1 MKNIIKS
8 CSVFL
13 LPLFFSC
20 QQEDFKLENGGTID
34 IVIQDGVSGKTRS
47 LPEPVSD
54 EMAQQFSLR
63 IRNEEKNWY
72 KGTIQDYAASNT
84 LFAPG
89 SYEVSA
95 WYGENDELA
104 LDNPYYASEPLT
116 VQVEADKE
124 TQATVQCYVANAMA
138 SFVFAKPES
147 ATTLLKNYEIVT
159 EVGSKTVSCTVDDGQ
174 NPYFKAGAAVTFYL
188 RGESVSGK
196 NVDYKFAVIDKVEA
210 RKNYKFTLTLDPV
223 DMGNG
228 LLHID
233 VQKDVEE
240 ISINET
246 LPEEFLPKPKVAIE
260 GMESGNVLNHYETE
274 PKPTLRCNLSAYR
287 PLEDFELTLNFADE
301 NLQKLNKTY
310 LFSEMTAEDKK
321 ELQDNGIALP
331 ELDGVQTSGSLD
343 LSSLVANLHS
353 QDNATPVQNQ
363 FAVRVKANGRWSALT
378 EGNINILKP
387 DFAVK
392 VFPGDI
398 WTKELTVT
406 ALRAEDVSH
415 GDFNNL
421 NSDLQYQFS
430 ADGTQWETL
439 GSDLRKASLTA
450 GTEYYVRAL
459 YRNAISS
466 QVQKVKTY
474 EAKQIPNQTFDDG
487 YDVTYPMSEN
497 PLYTFKGGWIE
508 TRNSMTC
515 FDNGLSNYFY
525 CSKSG
530 TLPIVDDGR
539 NVAHMMTLGWG
550 TGNSCN
556 FGNKSGSFINNIS
569 AGLVCVGSFDAS
581 QNAVSALPA
590 YVRPTA
596 LKFTYRAEPYSD
608 DEYLVRILLEHHE
621 GSAVTVIGSGKLQT
635 SEKITSYRDYTL
647 PISYDAQYKDL
658 EITHV
663 KVEFYSGTKEDK
675 DHLEDTFR
683 DYKFSDIV
691 TAFSYAYIIG
701 SQFWLDGFSLVY
713 DK

>member
-13 LPLFFSC
+13 LPLFVSC
-20 QQEDFKLENGGTID
+20 QQEDFKQENGGTID
-34 IVIQDGVSGKTRS
+34 IVIQDGVSGNTRS
-47 LPEPVSD
+47 LPESVSD

-95 WYGENDELA
+95 WYGEDNELA

-116 VQVEADKE
+116 VEVEANKE
-124 TQATVQCYVANAMA
+124 AQATVQCYVANAMA
-138 SFVFAKPES
+138 SFAFANPES
-147 ATTLLKNYEIVT
+147 ATALLKKYEIVT
-159 EVGSKTVSCTVDDGQ
+159 EVGSQTVSCTVDDGQ
-174 NPYFKAGAAVTFYL
+174 NPYFKAGTSVTFYL
-188 RGESVSGK
+188 RGESASGK

-210 RKNYKFTLTLDPV
+210 RMNYKFTLTLDPV

-228 LLHID
+228 LFNID
-233 VQKDVEE
+233 VQEDVEE

-246 LPEEFLPKPKVAIE
+246 LPEEFLPKPKVAVE

-287 PLEDFELTLNFADE
+287 PLEDVELTLNFADE

-321 ELQDNGIALP
+321 ELQDNGITLP

-343 LSSLVANLHS
+343 LSSLVANMHS
-353 QDNATPVQNQ
+353 QDNATPVQNR
-363 FAVRVKANGRWSALT
+363 FTVRVKANRRWSALT

-415 GDFNNL
+415 GDFNSL

-430 ADGTQWETL
+430 TDGTQWENL

-466 QVQKVKTY
+466 QIQKVRTY

-487 YDVTYPMSEN
+487 YDVTYPKSNN

-515 FDNGLSNYFY
+515 HTSGVNAFY
-525 CSKSG
+525 VSKSG
-530 TLPIVDDGR
+530 TLPVVDGGR
-539 NVAHMMTLGWG
+539 NVAHLMTIGWG
-550 TGNSCN
+550 EGNTCA
-556 FGNKSGSFINNIS
+556 FGNKSGSVINHIS

-581 QNAVSALPA
+581 QDKVSALSA

-596 LKFTYRAEPYSD
+596 LKFTYRAEPYNN
-608 DEYLVRILLEHHE
+608 DEYLIQISLENHDGAE
-621 GSAVTVIGSGKLQT
+621 PVVLGSGMLQ
-635 SEKITSYRDYTL
+635 SGEKVTSYKEQVLSVTYDNQYRDF
-647 PISYDAQYKDL
+647 P
-658 EITHV
+658 ITHI
-663 KVEFYSGTKEDK
+663 KVEFYSGTKSDR
-675 DHLEDTFR
+675 DHLEDKFR
-683 DYKFSDIV
+683 DASLWDGY
-691 TAFSYAYIIG
+691 TNAYLVG

>member
-47 LPEPVSD
+47 LPEPVSE

-95 WYGENDELA
+95 WYGEDDELA

-116 VQVEADKE
+116 VQVEANKE

-159 EVGSKTVSCTVDDGQ
+159 EVGSQTVSCTVDDGQ
-174 NPYFKAGAAVTFYL
+174 NPYFKAGTAVTFYL
-188 RGESVSGK
+188 RGESASGK

-210 RKNYKFTLTLDPV
+210 RKNYRFTLTLDPV

-228 LLHID
+228 LFHID

-274 PKPTLRCNLSAYR
+274 PQPTLRCNLSAYR
-287 PLEDFELTLNFADE
+287 PLEDVELTLNFADE

-343 LSSLVANLHS
+343 LSSLVANMHS

-363 FAVRVKANGRWSALT
+363 FTVRVKANGRWSALT

-406 ALRAEDVSH
+406 ALRAEDVTH
-415 GDFNNL
+415 GDFNGL

-430 ADGTQWETL
+430 TDGTQWETL

-487 YDVTYPMSEN
+487 YDVTYPKSEN

-515 FDNGLSNYFY
+515 HTSGINAFY
-525 CSKSG
+525 VSKSG
-530 TLPIVDDGR
+530 TLPVVDDGR

-550 TGNSCN
+550 AGNSCV
-556 FGNKSGSFINNIS
+556 GNKSGSVIYNIS
-569 AGLVCVGSFDAS
+569 AGLVCVGGFDAS

-596 LKFTYRAEPYSD
+596 LKFTYRAEPFKD
-608 DEYLVRILLEHHE
+608 DEYLIQIFLENHDGAE
-621 GSAVTVIGSGKLQT
+621 PVVLGSGKLQ
-635 SEKITSYRDYTL
+635 SGEKVTSYKEQVLSVT
-647 PISYDAQYKDL
+647 YDNQYKDL
-658 EITHV
+658 PITHI
-663 KVEFYSGTKEDK
+663 KVEFYSGTKSDR
-675 DHLEDTFR
+675 DHLEDKFR
-683 DYKFSDIV
+683 DASLWEGF
-691 TAFSYAYIIG
+691 ANAYIIG

>member
-1 MKNIIKS
+1 MKNIIKT
-8 CSVFL
+8 CFVFL

-47 LPEPVSD
+47 LPEPVSE

-274 PKPTLRCNLSAYR
+274 SKPTLRCNLSAYR

-343 LSSLVANLHS
+343 LSSLVANMHS

-363 FAVRVKANGRWSALT
+363 FTVRVKANGRWSALT

-415 GDFNNL
+415 GDFNSL

-430 ADGTQWETL
+430 TDGTQWETL

-487 YDVTYPMSEN
+487 YDVTYPKSEN

-515 FDNGLSNYFY
+515 HTSGINAFY
-525 CSKSG
+525 VSKSG
-530 TLPIVDDGR
+530 TLPVVDDGR

-550 TGNSCN
+550 AGNTCAFGSKDHWLGNSVI
-556 FGNKSGSFINNIS
+556 KNIS

-581 QNAVSALPA
+581 QDKVSALPA

-596 LKFTYRAEPYSD
+596 LKFTYRAEPFKD
-608 DEYLVRILLEHHE
+608 DEYLIQIFLENHDGAE
-621 GSAVTVIGSGKLQT
+621 PVVLGSGKLQ
-635 SEKITSYRDYTL
+635 SGEKVTSYKEQVLSVT
-647 PISYDAQYKDL
+647 YDNQYKDL
-658 EITHV
+658 PITHI
-663 KVEFYSGTKEDK
+663 KVEFYSGTKSDR
-675 DHLEDTFR
+675 DHLEDKFR
-683 DYKFSDIV
+683 DASLPYED
-691 TAFSYAYIIG
+691 AYIIG

>member
-20 QQEDFKLENGGTID
+20 QQEDFRLENGGTID

-47 LPEPVSD
+47 LPEPVSE

-95 WYGENDELA
+95 WYGEDDELA

-116 VQVEADKE
+116 VEVEANKE
-124 TQATVQCYVANAMA
+124 TQATVKCYVANAMA
-138 SFVFAKPES
+138 SFAFANSES

-174 NPYFKAGAAVTFYL
+174 NPYFKAGTAVTFYL
-188 RGESVSGK
+188 RGESASGK

-210 RKNYKFTLTLDPV
+210 RMNYKFTLTLDPV

-228 LLHID
+228 QFNID
-233 VQKDVEE
+233 VQKDIEE

-274 PKPTLRCNLSAYR
+274 PQPTLRCNLSAYR
-287 PLEDFELTLNFADE
+287 PFEDVELTLNFADE

-343 LSSLVANLHS
+343 FSSLVANMHS

-363 FAVRVKANGRWSALT
+363 FTVRVKANGRWSALT

-406 ALRAEDVSH
+406 ALRAEDVTH
-415 GDFNNL
+415 GDFNSL

-430 ADGTQWETL
+430 TDGTQWENL

-474 EAKQIPNQTFDDG
+474 ESKQIPNQTFDDG
-487 YDVTYPMSEN
+487 YDVTYPKNEN

-515 FDNGLSNYFY
+515 HTSGVNAFY
-525 CSKSG
+525 VSKSG
-530 TLPIVDDGR
+530 TLPVVDDGR
-539 NVAHMMTLGWG
+539 NVAHMMTMGWG
-550 TGNSCN
+550 AGNTCD
-556 FGNKSGSFINNIS
+556 FGNKSGSVINNIS

-581 QNAVSALPA
+581 QDKITGLSA

-596 LKFTYRAEPYSD
+596 LKFTYRAEPYNG
-608 DEYLVRILLEHHE
+608 DEYLAQISLENHDGAE
-621 GSAVTVIGSGKLQT
+621 PVVLGSGKLQ
-635 SEKITSYRDYTL
+635 SGEKVTSYKELVL
-647 PISYDAQYKDL
+647 PVTYDNQYKDL
-658 EITHV
+658 PITHI
-663 KVEFYSGTKEDK
+663 KVEFYSGTKSDR
-675 DHLEDTFR
+675 DHLENKFR
-683 DYKFSDIV
+683 DASLWDGY
-691 TAFSYAYIIG
+691 TNAYIIG

>member
-1 MKNIIKS
+1 MKNIIKT

-34 IVIQDGVSGKTRS
+34 IVIQDGVSGNTRS
-47 LPEPVSD
+47 LPEPVSE

-72 KGTIQDYAASNT
+72 KGTIQDYAANNT

-95 WYGENDELA
+95 WYGEDDELA

-174 NPYFKAGAAVTFYL
+174 NPYFKAGTAVTFYL
-188 RGESVSGK
+188 RGESASGK

-210 RKNYKFTLTLDPV
+210 RKNYRFTLTLDPV

-228 LLHID
+228 LFHID

-274 PKPTLRCNLSAYR
+274 SKPTLRCNLSAYR

-343 LSSLVANLHS
+343 LSSLVANMHS

-363 FAVRVKANGRWSALT
+363 FTVRVKANGRWSALT

-487 YDVTYPMSEN
+487 HDVTYPKSEN

-515 FDNGLSNYFY
+515 HTSGFNAFY
-525 CSKSG
+525 VSKSG
-530 TLPIVDDGR
+530 TLPVVDDGR
-539 NVAHMMTLGWG
+539 NVAHMMTMGWG
-550 TGNSCN
+550 ASNTCN
-556 FGNKSGSFINNIS
+556 FGNKSGSVINNIS

-581 QNAVSALPA
+581 QDKITGLSA

-596 LKFTYRAEPYSD
+596 LKFTYRAEPYNG
-608 DEYLVRILLEHHE
+608 DEYLAQIFLENHDGAEPVIL
-621 GSAVTVIGSGKLQT
+621 GSGKLQ
-635 SEKITSYRDYTL
+635 SGEKVTSYKEQVL
-647 PISYDAQYKDL
+647 PVTYDNQYKDL
-658 EITHV
+658 PITHI
-663 KVEFYSGTKEDK
+663 KVEFYSGTKSDR
-675 DHLEDTFR
+675 DHLENKFR
-683 DYKFSDIV
+683 DASVWDGY
-691 TAFSYAYIIG
+691 TNAYIIG

>member
-34 IVIQDGVSGKTRS
+34 IVIQDGVSEKTRS
-47 LPEPVSD
+47 LPEPVSE

-95 WYGENDELA
+95 WYGEDDELA

-116 VQVEADKE
+116 VEVEANKE
-124 TQATVQCYVANAMA
+124 TQATVKCYVANAMA
-138 SFVFAKPES
+138 SFAFANSES

-174 NPYFKAGAAVTFYL
+174 NPYFKAGTAVTFYL
-188 RGESVSGK
+188 RGESASGK
-196 NVDYKFAVIDKVEA
+196 NVDYKFAMIDKVEA
-210 RKNYKFTLTLDPV
+210 RMNYKFTLTLDPV

-228 LLHID
+228 QFHID

-274 PKPTLRCNLSAYR
+274 PQPTLRCNLSAYR
-287 PLEDFELTLNFADE
+287 PLEDVELTLNFADE

-331 ELDGVQTSGSLD
+331 KLDGVQTSGSLD
-343 LSSLVANLHS
+343 MSSIVANMQS
-353 QDNATPVQNQ
+353 QDRETPVQNR
-363 FAVRVKANGRWSALT
+363 FTVRVKANGRWSALT

-415 GDFNNL
+415 GDFNSL

-466 QVQKVKTY
+466 QIQKVKTY

-487 YDVTYPMSEN
+487 YDVTYPKSEN

-515 FDNGLSNYFY
+515 HTSGINAFY
-525 CSKSG
+525 VSKSG
-530 TLPIVDDGR
+530 TLPVVDDGR
-539 NVAHMMTLGWG
+539 NVAHMMTMGWG
-550 TGNSCN
+550 EGNTCAFGSKDHWLGNSVI
-556 FGNKSGSFINNIS
+556 KNIS

-581 QNAVSALPA
+581 QDKVSALPA

-596 LKFTYRAEPYSD
+596 LKFAYRAEPFKD
-608 DEYLVRILLEHHE
+608 DEYLIQIFLENHDGAE
-621 GSAVTVIGSGKLQT
+621 PVVLGSGKLQ
-635 SEKITSYRDYTL
+635 SGEKVTSYKEQVLSVT
-647 PISYDAQYKDL
+647 YDNQYKDL
-658 EITHV
+658 PITHI
-663 KVEFYSGTKEDK
+663 KVEFYSGTKSDR
-675 DHLEDTFR
+675 DHLEDKFR
-683 DYKFSDIV
+683 DASLPYED
-691 TAFSYAYIIG
+691 AYIIG

>member
-1 MKNIIKS
+1 MKNIIKT

-34 IVIQDGVSGKTRS
+34 IVIQDGVSGNTRS
-47 LPEPVSD
+47 LPEPVSE

-72 KGTIQDYAASNT
+72 KGTIQDYAANNT

-95 WYGENDELA
+95 WYGEDDELA

-174 NPYFKAGAAVTFYL
+174 NPYFKAGTAVTFYL
-188 RGESVSGK
+188 RGESASGK

-210 RKNYKFTLTLDPV
+210 RKNYRFTLTLDPV

-228 LLHID
+228 LFHID

-274 PKPTLRCNLSAYR
+274 SKPTLRCNLSAYR

-343 LSSLVANLHS
+343 LSSLVANMHS

-363 FAVRVKANGRWSALT
+363 FTVRVKANGRWSALT

-487 YDVTYPMSEN
+487 HDVTYPKSEN

-515 FDNGLSNYFY
+515 HTSGVNAFY
-525 CSKSG
+525 VSKSG
-530 TLPIVDDGR
+530 TLPVVDDGR
-539 NVAHMMTLGWG
+539 NVAHMMTMGWG
-550 TGNSCN
+550 ASNTCN
-556 FGNKSGSFINNIS
+556 FGNKSGSVINNIS

-581 QNAVSALPA
+581 QDKITGLSA

-596 LKFTYRAEPYSD
+596 LKFTYRAEPYNG
-608 DEYLVRILLEHHE
+608 DEYLAQIFLENHDGAEPVIL
-621 GSAVTVIGSGKLQT
+621 GSGKLQ
-635 SEKITSYRDYTL
+635 SGEKVTSYKEQVL
-647 PISYDAQYKDL
+647 PVTYDNQYKDL
-658 EITHV
+658 PITHI
-663 KVEFYSGTKEDK
+663 KVEFYSGTKSDR
-675 DHLEDTFR
+675 DHLENKFR
-683 DYKFSDIV
+683 DASVWDGY
-691 TAFSYAYIIG
+691 TNAYIIG

>member
-47 LPEPVSD
+47 LPEPVSE

-72 KGTIQDYAASNT
+72 KGTIQDYATSNT

-95 WYGENDELA
+95 WYGEDDELA

-116 VQVEADKE
+116 VQVEANKE

-159 EVGSKTVSCTVDDGQ
+159 EVGSQTVSCTVDDGQ
-174 NPYFKAGAAVTFYL
+174 NPYFKAGTAVTFYL
-188 RGESVSGK
+188 RGESASGK

-228 LLHID
+228 LFHID

-274 PKPTLRCNLSAYR
+274 PQPTLRCNLSAYR
-287 PLEDFELTLNFADE
+287 PLEDVELTLNFADE

-343 LSSLVANLHS
+343 LSSLVANMHS

-406 ALRAEDVSH
+406 ALRAEDVTH
-415 GDFNNL
+415 GDFNSL

-430 ADGTQWETL
+430 TDGTQWENL

-487 YDVTYPMSEN
+487 YDVTYPKNEN

-515 FDNGLSNYFY
+515 HTSGVNSFY
-525 CSKSG
+525 VSKSG
-530 TLPIVDDGR
+530 TLPVVDDGR
-539 NVAHMMTLGWG
+539 NVAHMMTMGWG
-550 TGNSCN
+550 AGNTCS
-556 FGNKSGSFINNIS
+556 FGNKSGSVINNIS

-581 QNAVSALPA
+581 QDKVSALPA

-596 LKFTYRAEPYSD
+596 LKFAYRAEPFKD
-608 DEYLVRILLEHHE
+608 DEYLIQIFLENHDGAE
-621 GSAVTVIGSGKLQT
+621 PVVLGSGKLQ
-635 SEKITSYRDYTL
+635 SGEKVTSYKEQVL
-647 PISYDAQYKDL
+647 PVTYDNQYKDL
-658 EITHV
+658 PITHI
-663 KVEFYSGTKEDK
+663 KVEFYSGTKSDR
-675 DHLEDTFR
+675 DHLEDKFR
-683 DYKFSDIV
+683 DASVWDGY
-691 TAFSYAYIIG
+691 TNAYIIG

>member
-47 LPEPVSD
+47 LPEPVSE

-95 WYGENDELA
+95 WYGEDDELA

-116 VQVEADKE
+116 VQVEANKE

-159 EVGSKTVSCTVDDGQ
+159 EVGSQTVSCTVDDGQ
-174 NPYFKAGAAVTFYL
+174 NPYFKAGTAVTFYL
-188 RGESVSGK
+188 RGESASGK

-210 RKNYKFTLTLDPV
+210 RMNYKFTLTLDPV

-228 LLHID
+228 QFNID

-274 PKPTLRCNLSAYR
+274 PQPTLRCNLSAYR
-287 PLEDFELTLNFADE
+287 PLEDVELTLNFADE

-343 LSSLVANLHS
+343 LSSLVANMHS

-363 FAVRVKANGRWSALT
+363 FTVRVKANGRWSALT

-387 DFAVK
+387 DFVVK

-406 ALRAEDVSH
+406 ALRAEDVTH
-415 GDFNNL
+415 GDFNSL

-430 ADGTQWETL
+430 TDGTQWENL

-487 YDVTYPMSEN
+487 YDVTYPKNEN

-515 FDNGLSNYFY
+515 HTSGVNSFY
-525 CSKSG
+525 VSKSG
-530 TLPIVDDGR
+530 TLPVVDDGR
-539 NVAHMMTLGWG
+539 NVAHMMTMGWG
-550 TGNSCN
+550 AGNTCS
-556 FGNKSGSFINNIS
+556 FGNKSGSVINNIS

-581 QNAVSALPA
+581 QDKITGLSA

-596 LKFTYRAEPYSD
+596 LKFTYRAEPYNN
-608 DEYLVRILLEHHE
+608 DEYLIQISLENHDGAE
-621 GSAVTVIGSGKLQT
+621 PVVLGSGKLQ
-635 SEKITSYRDYTL
+635 SGEKVTSYKEQVL
-647 PISYDAQYKDL
+647 PVTYDNQYKDL
-658 EITHV
+658 PITHI
-663 KVEFYSGTKEDK
+663 KVEFYSGTKSDR
-675 DHLEDTFR
+675 DHLEDKFR
-683 DYKFSDIV
+683 DASVWDGY
-691 TAFSYAYIIG
+691 TNAYIIG

>member
-20 QQEDFKLENGGTID
+20 QQEDFRLENGGTID

-47 LPEPVSD
+47 LPEPVSE

-63 IRNEEKNWY
+63 LRNEEKNWY

-95 WYGENDELA
+95 WYGEDDELA

-116 VQVEADKE
+116 VEVEANKE
-124 TQATVQCYVANAMA
+124 TQATVKCYVANAMA
-138 SFVFAKPES
+138 SFVFANSES

-174 NPYFKAGAAVTFYL
+174 NPYFKAGTAVTFYL
-188 RGESVSGK
+188 RGESASGK

-210 RKNYKFTLTLDPV
+210 RMNYKFTLTLDPV

-228 LLHID
+228 QFNID

-274 PKPTLRCNLSAYR
+274 PQPTLRCNLSAYR
-287 PLEDFELTLNFADE
+287 PLEDVELTLNFADE

-343 LSSLVANLHS
+343 FSSLVANMHS

-363 FAVRVKANGRWSALT
+363 FTVRVKANGRWSALT

-406 ALRAEDVSH
+406 ALRAEDVTH
-415 GDFNNL
+415 GDFNSL

-430 ADGTQWETL
+430 TDGTQWENL

-487 YDVTYPMSEN
+487 YDVTYPKNEN

-515 FDNGLSNYFY
+515 HTSGVNSFY
-525 CSKSG
+525 VSKSG
-530 TLPIVDDGR
+530 TLPVVDDGR
-539 NVAHMMTLGWG
+539 NVAHMMTMGWG
-550 TGNSCN
+550 AGNTCS
-556 FGNKSGSFINNIS
+556 FGNKSGSVINNIS

-581 QNAVSALPA
+581 QDKITGLSA

-596 LKFTYRAEPYSD
+596 LKFTYRAEPYNN
-608 DEYLVRILLEHHE
+608 DEYLIQISLENHDGAE
-621 GSAVTVIGSGKLQT
+621 PVVLGSGKLQ
-635 SEKITSYRDYTL
+635 SGEKVTSYKEQVL
-647 PISYDAQYKDL
+647 PVTYDNQYKDL
-658 EITHV
+658 PITHI
-663 KVEFYSGTKEDK
+663 KVEFYSGTKSDR
-675 DHLEDTFR
+675 DHLEDKFR
-683 DYKFSDIV
+683 DASVWDGY
-691 TAFSYAYIIG
+691 TNAYIIG

>member
-1 MKNIIKS
+1 MIKNMKNIIKS

-47 LPEPVSD
+47 LPEPVSE

-95 WYGENDELA
+95 WYGEDDELA

-116 VQVEADKE
+116 VQVEANKE

-159 EVGSKTVSCTVDDGQ
+159 EVGSQTVSCTVDDGQ
-174 NPYFKAGAAVTFYL
+174 NPYFKAGTAVTFYL
-188 RGESVSGK
+188 RGESASGK

-228 LLHID
+228 QFHID

-287 PLEDFELTLNFADE
+287 PLEDVELTLNFADE

-343 LSSLVANLHS
+343 LSSLVANMHS

-363 FAVRVKANGRWSALT
+363 FTVRVKANGRWSALT

-415 GDFNNL
+415 GDFNSL

-430 ADGTQWETL
+430 TDGTQWENL

-487 YDVTYPMSEN
+487 YDVTYPKSEN

-515 FDNGLSNYFY
+515 HTSGVNAFY
-525 CSKSG
+525 VSKSG
-530 TLPIVDDGR
+530 TLPVVDDGR
-539 NVAHMMTLGWG
+539 NVAHMMTMGWG
-550 TGNSCN
+550 ASNTCN
-556 FGNKSGSFINNIS
+556 FGNKSGSVINNIS

-581 QNAVSALPA
+581 QDKITGLSA

-596 LKFTYRAEPYSD
+596 LKFTYRAEPYNG
-608 DEYLVRILLEHHE
+608 DEYLAQIFLENHDGAEPVIL
-621 GSAVTVIGSGKLQT
+621 GSGKLQ
-635 SEKITSYRDYTL
+635 SGEKVTSYKEQVL
-647 PISYDAQYKDL
+647 PVTYDNQYKDL
-658 EITHV
+658 PITHI
-663 KVEFYSGTKEDK
+663 KVEFYSGTKSDR
-675 DHLEDTFR
+675 DHLENKFR
-683 DYKFSDIV
+683 DASVWDGY
-691 TAFSYAYIIG
+691 TNAYIIG